1 MKVHCSLS
9 QLRWSFPKAALVYK
23 VSWESK
29 SFVSTLPLER
39 VAPCPWRE
47 NKGHGEITD
56 TFWWFGPEVA
66 HTSLP
71 LVNPNMVPAWL
82 QEQLGMQSQERKGG
96 LMSTESDLCNEVF
109 LWRTQTVFHWGSVN
123 KGNRVEQGGFSLFC
137 GETMP
142 LWWLEGMG
150 MFMVL
155 RLQHRVT
162 PGQESFI
169 LQSYQLWSGS
179 TLTCVRVWGRRS
191 IKRELHRRT
200 WDLRVDIRSLLN
212 IWSGICQLGA
222 CEGYQR

>member
-9 QLRWSFPKAALVYK
+9 QLRRSFPKAALVYK

-71 LVNPNMVPAWL
+71 LVNPNMVPTWL

-123 KGNRVEQGGFSLFC
+123 KGNRVDRGGSRFFVGKRCLCDGWRKWACSWFWGC
-137 GETMP
+137 STMSP
-142 LWWLEGMG
+142 L
-150 MFMVL
+150 V
-155 RLQHRVT
+155 RKASSSRVT
-162 PGQESFI
+162 SCDQ
-169 LQSYQLWSGS
+169 
-179 TLTCVRVWGRRS
+179 
-191 IKRELHRRT
+191 
-200 WDLRVDIRSLLN
+200 
-212 IWSGICQLGA
+212 GA
-222 CEGYQR
+222 L